1 MSKPN
6 VCCAL
11 SGEVASAALCLYCKG
26 LLMVRHFVLY
36 CHYLFRRFTAHSE
49 KTISFLLLT
58 LLSCQVL
65 AQSPTYQ
72 QYSESACI
80 LIADQVK
87 RFQQQPQLP
96 SYQDALKNQRRH
108 CQQPVAQQPKPYFDE
123 SILGVAPPATQAPA
137 QPAMMAPPIAPIN
150 QAVLPIQVATDG
162 LLTYLLWL
170 LPMVVAILAFRLL
183 FKGAWGLSRNEMLG
197 LEAERRLA
205 KLLAKQL
212 PEGYSHYRN
221 LVLTSTKGDLTEI
234 DHLVLSP
241 FGIFV
246 IEVKNYQGWIFGN
259 QHQEQWH
266 SQHYRRK
273 NEFQNPIRQNYKHTE
288 AVASLLDIYSKAEP
302 AQIYSVIAFSQR
314 AQFKTPMPD
323 NVLHLEDVHRH
334 IRKISALGRKISN
347 EALLRYTARL
357 NLEAARAPALRK
369 EHKIQQ
375 QGQQILREIN

>member
-1 MSKPN
+1 
-6 VCCAL
+6 
-11 SGEVASAALCLYCKG
+11 
-26 LLMVRHFVLY
+26 MVRHFVLY
-36 CHYLFRRFTAHSE
+36 CHYFFRRFAAHSE
-49 KTISFLLLT
+49 KPISFLLLT

-65 AQSPTYQ
+65 AQSPTYP
-72 QYSESACI
+72 QYSESACL
-80 LIADQVK
+80 LIADQVE
-87 RFQQQPQLP
+87 RFKLQPQLP
-96 SYQDALKNQRRH
+96 SYQDALKNYRRH
-108 CQQPVAQQPKPYFDE
+108 CQQPVAQQSKPYFDE
-123 SILGVAPPATQAPA
+123 SIVGVTPAATQAPA
-137 QPAMMAPPIAPIN
+137 QPAVMAPPIAPIN
-150 QAVLPIQVATDG
+150 QAALPIQVATDG

-221 LVLTSTKGDLTEI
+221 LVLTSTMGDLTEI

-246 IEVKNYQGWIFGN
+246 IEVKNIKGWIFGN
-259 QHQEQWH
+259 QHQENWLVH
-266 SQHYRRK
+266 CYRRK
-273 NEFQNPIRQNYKHTE
+273 YQFYSPIRQNLKHTE
-288 AVASLLDIYSKAEP
+288 AVASLLDIDSKAEP

-323 NVLHLEDVHRH
+323 HVLHLEDVHRH
-334 IRKISALGRKISN
+334 IQKISALGRKISD

-357 NLEAARAPALRK
+357 NLEAAKAPELRK
-369 EHKIQQ
+369 AHKIQQ
-375 QGQQILREIN
+375 QGQQILREIH